1 MPSNRWLKSVEPQ
14 TPPQETTPEP
24 TPNVSMS
31 DVRRLMREKTERAK
45 GQKNDQSKETTTV
58 GTPVATTAS
67 ATVTTPV
74 ATPVT
79 ISPPPTP
86 DNSEA
91 TADASL
97 QTGELAA
104 KLAQPQYLDAT
115 HTASEQ
121 RVYSVMYR
129 ETISKGMRERH
140 YGPKELCTKT
150 GIRSDRTVRMAVRGL
165 IQKLSLEV
173 VSHGFYFPQGPR
185 YRVYEPKEVIKRRK
199 AAGLEIDPQTK
210 KIIGTTVDTT
220 VDAVA
225 PAPVDGTVDGTTK
238 IYSSTPVE
246 ITGVTP
252 VEITGVYKYEKSIG
266 GRAAPPT
273 SSSNVLERRA
283 ADDDEAFAEFAK
295 VLREVAREVTGKETS
310 AAESARWREL
320 AEVLAAELRIASART
335 NVSSVPAFLAEHLR
349 RRLWK
354 IDKKQ
359 AQAEGRE
366 LPDES
371 SGGAGEA
378 NPAECPDCKG
388 SGWWY
393 PEGVERGVAK
403 CKHANLPGAKGV

>member
-1 MPSNRWLKSVEPQ
+1 
-14 TPPQETTPEP
+14 
-24 TPNVSMS
+24 MS

-45 GQKNDQSKETTTV
+45 GHKKEQLKENTT
-58 GTPVATTAS
+58 
-67 ATVTTPV
+67 V
-74 ATPVT
+74 ATPVDT
-79 ISPPPTP
+79 TVATPVDTTVITPPPSVTP
-86 DNSEA
+86 DINEA
-91 TADASL
+91 TADAPL

-129 ETISKGMRERH
+129 ETISKGVRERH
-140 YGPKELCTKT
+140 YGPKELCIKT

-185 YRVYEPKEVIKRRK
+185 YRVYEPKDVIKRRK

-220 VDAVA
+220 VDTVVS
-225 PAPVDGTVDGTTK
+225 APVDTPVDGTTK

-252 VEITGVYKYEKSIG
+252 VEITGVYKYEKNIG
-266 GRAAPPT
+266 DRVIPPT
-273 SSSNVLERRA
+273 SSSNVLERRTG
-283 ADDDEAFAEFAK
+283 DDDEAFAEFTK

-310 AAESARWREL
+310 ATEAGRWREL
-320 AEVLAAELRIASART
+320 AEVLAAELKIASART
-335 NVSSVPAFLAEHLR
+335 SVSSVPAFLAEHLR

-366 LPDES
+366 LPDQS
-371 SGGAGEA
+371 SGEGGNA
-378 NPAECPDCKG
+378 NPVECPDCRG

-403 CKHANLPGAKGV
+403 CKHASLPGTKGV